1 MAGSSTSGP
10 QIATWESAPLGL
22 KVTMEMG
29 GAEIVRV
36 WYKQPDGSDLKIFD
50 SMYPL
55 EQKSMVMRELTLN
68 AEEFEQSLG
77 ILFASSHIL
86 IKLLGRFFQTKSFNP
101 ILSGGQLAYQ
111 WWCPF

>member
-10 QIATWESAPLGL
+10 KIATWESAPLGL

-36 WYKQPDGSDLKIFD
+36 WYKQPDGKDLKIYD

-77 ILFASSHIL
+77 I
-86 IKLLGRFFQTKSFNP
+86 FFFCT
-101 ILSGGQLAYQ
+101 LSYGYQ
-111 WWCPF
+111 IIG